1 MKPIRTIPTVCT
13 LSTACSVFTKCIV
26 YTVCTLCTV
35 CTVHIV
41 RKHNI
46 RYTTPVSLLLPKQ
59 SIHLQIRKKRGRQT
73 SVPSAARSTD
83 CVDIASGS
91 VLPVTQWTWYVR
103 VVCGS
108 GQTGRTIGKSWLER
122 RDVFFTVHIMLLRLP
137 NEGKGDG

>member
-13 LSTACSVFTKCIV
+13 LSTACSVCTTSIV
-26 YTVCTLCTV
+26 YTVCTLCIV

-46 RYTTPVSLLLPKQ
+46 RYTTPISLLLPKQ
-59 SIHLQIRKKRGRQT
+59 SIHLQIRKKRGRHT

-83 CVDIASGS
+83 CVHIASGS
-91 VLPVTQWTWYVR
+91 VLSVAQWTWYVH

-108 GQTGRTIGKSWLER
+108 GQTERASGKIRLER
-122 RDVFFTVHIMLLRLP
+122 RDVFFMVHIMLLRLP